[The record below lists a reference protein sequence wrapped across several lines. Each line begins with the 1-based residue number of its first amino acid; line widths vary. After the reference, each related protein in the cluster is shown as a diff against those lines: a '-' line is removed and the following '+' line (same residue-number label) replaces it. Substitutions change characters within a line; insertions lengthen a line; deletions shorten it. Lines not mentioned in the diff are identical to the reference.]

1 MYDYKDLV
9 DFFLMFLSGCGVI
22 SIIGGAWVVIK
33 KLKQPSDEFH
43 KQVQNHEV
51 YLQRDFERLNEIETD
66 NKVICKALLV
76 LINHGITNNGIDRMK
91 EVRDELQ
98 QHLINK

>member
-1 MYDYKDLV
+1 MYEYKDLV

-22 SIIGGAWVVIK
+22 SIVGGAWFMIK
-33 KLKQPSDEFH
+33 RLKQPSDDFH
-43 KQVQNHEV
+43 KKVENHEQ
-51 YLQRDFERLNEIETD
+51 YLQRDFARLNEIETD

-98 QHLINK
+98 EYLIDK